1 MQVDDLQEWRGIGSS
16 MLISFNFQHMFMVVM
31 VVYFIFISQCG
42 PSSGHQDQRRS
53 LEDRSERAGG
63 RYRLAR
69 TVLALCSRAGILHS
83 FWTSPGRCWL
93 QF

>member
-1 MQVDDLQEWRGIGSS
+1 